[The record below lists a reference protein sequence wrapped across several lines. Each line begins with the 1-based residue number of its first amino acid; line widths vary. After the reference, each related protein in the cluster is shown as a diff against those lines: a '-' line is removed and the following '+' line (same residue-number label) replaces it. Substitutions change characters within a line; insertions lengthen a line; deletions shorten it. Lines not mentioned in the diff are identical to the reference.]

1 MANALSAVEFRF
13 ALSMRRRAEMIGKL
27 RKKKISHGI
36 KELREGE
43 LA

>member
-1 MANALSAVEFRF
+1 
-13 ALSMRRRAEMIGKL
+13 MRWSGEMIGKL